1 MMGTYYKKYIYT
13 LPICKKAGNVLFIY
27 YMRGDPYK

>member
-27 YMRGDPYK
+27 YEAIHK